1 MRMNEALE
9 GLDGISISADN
20 VIIYDCGNDYESAE
34 KDHDSKIIKSL
45 ERCIEKNLKLNPDKF
60 KFKQK
65 SVKYRVGG
73 FFVFFLKKTKPG
85 FFMKS

>member
-9 GLDGISISADN
+9 GLDGISICADD
-20 VIIYDCGNDYESAE
+20 VIIYGCGNDYESAE
-34 KDHDSKIIKSL
+34 KDHDSKIIKLL

-65 SVKYRVGG
+65 SVKYLGH
-73 FFVFFLKKTKPG
+73 LITA
-85 FFMKS
+85 